1 MPTAASRGGH
11 SSCSRR
17 SPSRCSPSLLAGVSD
32 TDNLVRATSACF
44 IAVYVLAVYSA
55 TRILDGRLRA
65 LAWVT
70 LGMVLVLAVFS
81 TWYLAVPVVAAAI
94 SVGLHRY
101 HR

>member
-1 MPTAASRGGH
+1 MLAVVTVPLLAL
-11 SSCSRR
+11 
-17 SPSRCSPSLLAGVSD
+17 LLAGVSD

>member
-1 MPTAASRGGH
+1 MIAVATVILLGL
-11 SSCSRR
+11 
-17 SPSRCSPSLLAGVSD
+17 LLAGFSN

-70 LGMVLVLAVFS
+70 LAMVLGLAVFS
-81 TWYLAVPVVAAAI
+81 TWFLAVPIVAAVI
-94 SVGLHRY
+94 TLGLRESL
-101 HR
+101 RSRQESSLRMT